1 MFQEPIKKGNKL
13 ILIYKN
19 PPIKNIVDV
28 RIKSIKKLANNTGY
42 IFNIYIAPSNNSDI
56 IRELVAFDKEIMSS
70 IEDNSLKWF
79 DRQFDMTEIT
89 ELYHKSFCNQTKTI
103 GVILTNKQVKNMMY
117 NNKVFQDID
126 DIVNILAD
134 DNIAKKSFVNITME
148 YYGLYIYSE
157 TTSNKW
163 IIRKIDIS
171 NINEDDNNVSTDELI
186 DNFQHRI
193 YNIKKKCNDKIG
205 ELSKNIDNIRD
216 NMKTIDE
223 LLADLKKSSESTNIN
238 INYFLNKLN
247 TLILNQEENI
257 K

>member
-13 ILIYKN
+13 ILMYKN
-19 PPIKNIVDV
+19 PPIKNIVDA
-28 RIKSIKKLANNTGY
+28 RIKSINKLANNTGY
-42 IFNIYIAPSNNSDI
+42 VFNVYIAPSNNSDI
-56 IRELVAFDKEIMSS
+56 IRELIAFDKEIMSS

-79 DRQFDMTEIT
+79 DRQFDMSEIT

-103 GVILTNKQVKNMMY
+103 GVILTNKQVRNMMY

-134 DNIAKKSFVNITME
+134 DNIAKKFFVNITME

-171 NINEDDNNVSTDELI
+171 NINEDDNNVSAEELI
-186 DNFQHRI
+186 DNFKHRI
-193 YNIKKKCNDKIG
+193 YNINKKCNDKIG
-205 ELSKNIDNIRD
+205 ELSKNIENIRD
-216 NMKTIDE
+216 NMKTIEE
-223 LLADLKKSSESTNIN
+223 LLADLNKSSESTNNN
-238 INYFLNKLN
+238 INYILNKLN

>member
-1 MFQEPIKKGNKL
+1 MFLEPIKKDNKL

-19 PPIKNIVDV
+19 PPVKNIVDV
-28 RIKSIKKLANNTGY
+28 RIKSINKLANNTGY
-42 IFNIYIAPSNNSDI
+42 VFNIYIAPSNNSEI
-56 IRELVAFDKEIMSS
+56 IRELIAFDKEIMSS

-79 DRQFDMTEIT
+79 DRKFDMSEIT

-103 GVILTNKQVKNMMY
+103 GVILSSKQVKNMLY
-117 NNKVFQDID
+117 NNKVVQDID
-126 DIVNILAD
+126 DIVNILRE
-134 DNIAKKSFVNITME
+134 DNTAKKSFINITME

-171 NINEDDNNVSTDELI
+171 NIDEDDNTVSTDELI
-186 DNFQHRI
+186 DNFQNRI

-216 NMKTIDE
+216 NMRTIDE
-223 LLADLKKSSESTNIN
+223 LLADLKKSSESTNVN

-247 TLILNQEENI
+247 TLILNQEENL

>member
-1 MFQEPIKKGNKL
+1 MFLEPIKRDNKL

-19 PPIKNIVDV
+19 PPVKNIVDV
-28 RIKSIKKLANNTGY
+28 RIKSINKLANNTGY
-42 IFNIYIAPSNNSDI
+42 VFNIYIAPSNNSEI
-56 IRELVAFDKEIMSS
+56 IRELLAFDKEIMSS
-70 IEDNSLKWF
+70 IEDNSVKWF
-79 DRQFDMTEIT
+79 DRQFDMSEIT

-117 NNKVFQDID
+117 NNQVFQDID

-134 DNIAKKSFVNITME
+134 DNIAKKSFVNITIE